1 MFLLEYDSYDHSP
14 RSYPY
19 GCLLEELC
27 PNLPFFFSLF
37 FFVSFMWM
45 DVECRIQRCKQAC
58 QVLRLNI
65 MAAWDK
71 YISVHPSHLR
81 VYIQT

>member
-27 PNLPFFFSLF
+27 PNLPFFFFAFLF
-37 FFVSFMWM
+37 RKLHVDGCGMSYSE
-45 DVECRIQRCKQAC
+45 V
-58 QVLRLNI
+58 
-65 MAAWDK
+65 
-71 YISVHPSHLR
+71 
-81 VYIQT
+81 